1 MGQYVGL
8 DVSLEVTTVHVLDEQ
23 GKRVWHG
30 TCVSHPT
37 AIEATIRKHAP
48 DAVRIGLE
56 TGQLTTWLWQALTD
70 AGLPMVC
77 LDARQAR
84 AALNMKINKTDD
96 NDAEGLAHLV
106 RSGWYRE
113 VRVKSREAMLARS
126 LLGART
132 QLLGIVTDL
141 SNQIRGLMKTFGLVV
156 PKGAGTVFEAN
167 VRRLL
172 EDEKAVAAI
181 VLPLLDAWRAVRA
194 QAADLDRQLLSMV
207 RENAACRRLM
217 TIPGVGAVVALSFV
231 TAIETPET
239 FTRSRDVGAWIGLT
253 PRRYQSGEVDYEGH
267 ISRRGDARL
276 RSLLFEA
283 AMAMLTRVRGESDL
297 RSWGLAL
304 RKRLGFKRAA
314 VALARKLAVI
324 MHAMLKTGTDFNPTP
339 SAAARP

>member
-23 GKRVWHG
+23 GKRVWRG

-156 PKGAGTVFEAN
+156 PKGAGKVFEAN

-207 RENAACRRLM
+207 RENAACCRLM
-217 TIPGVGAVVALSFV
+217 TIPGVGAVVALAFV
-231 TAIETPET
+231 IETPET
-239 FTRSRDVGAWIGLT
+239 FTRSRDVGAWMT
-253 PRRYQSGEVDYEGH
+253 PRRYQSGECVF
-267 ISRRGDARL
+267 R
-276 RSLLFEA
+276 
-283 AMAMLTRVRGESDL
+283 
-297 RSWGLAL
+297 
-304 RKRLGFKRAA
+304 RKRPGVSVQTAHRFGDFAHPPHGAGGRAA
-314 VALARKLAVI
+314 
-324 MHAMLKTGTDFNPTP
+324 
-339 SAAARP
+339 S

>member
-1 MGQYVGL
+1 MAGCL
-8 DVSLEVTTVHVLDEQ
+8 PRCPPSQ
-23 GKRVWHG
+23 G
-30 TCVSHPT
+30 
-37 AIEATIRKHAP
+37 
-48 DAVRIGLE
+48 
-56 TGQLTTWLWQALTD
+56 
-70 AGLPMVC
+70 
-77 LDARQAR
+77 R
-84 AALNMKINKTDD
+84 AEHEDQQD

-113 VRVKSREAMLARS
+113 VRVKSREAMVARS

-132 QLLGIVTDL
+132 QLLNIVTDL

-156 PKGAGTVFEAN
+156 PKGAGKVFEAN

-172 EDEKAVAAI
+172 EDEAAVAAI
-181 VLPLLDAWRAVRA
+181 VLLLLDAWCAVRA
-194 QAADLDRQLLSMV
+194 RAADLDRQLLSMV
-207 RENAACRRLM
+207 RENTACRRLM

-239 FTRSRDVGAWIGLT
+239 FTRSRDVGAWIT

-297 RSWGLAL
+297 RSW
-304 RKRLGFKRAA
+304 R
-314 VALARKLAVI
+314 
-324 MHAMLKTGTDFNPTP
+324 
-339 SAAARP
+339 

>member
-1 MGQYVGL
+1 M
-8 DVSLEVTTVHVLDEQ
+8 
-23 GKRVWHG
+23 
-30 TCVSHPT
+30 
-37 AIEATIRKHAP
+37 
-48 DAVRIGLE
+48 
-56 TGQLTTWLWQALTD
+56 
-70 AGLPMVC
+70 
-77 LDARQAR
+77 
-84 AALNMKINKTDD
+84 
-96 NDAEGLAHLV
+96 
-106 RSGWYRE
+106 
-113 VRVKSREAMLARS
+113 RVKSREAMLERS

-132 QLLGIVTDL
+132 QLLNMVTDL
-141 SNQIRGLMKTFGLVV
+141 SNQILMKTLVV
-156 PKGAGTVFEAN
+156 PKGAGKVFEAN

-172 EDEKAVAAI
+172 EDEAAVAAI

-253 PRRYQSGEVDYEGH
+253 PRRYQSGEIDYEGH

-276 RSLLFEA
+276 RSLLYEA
-283 AMAMLTRVRGESDL
+283 AMAILTRVRGESEL
-297 RSWGLAL
+297 RSWALAL
-304 RKRLGFKRAA
+304 RRRLGFKRAA

-324 MHAMLKTGTDFNPTP
+324 MHAMLNTDFNPTP

>member
-23 GKRVWHG
+23 GKRVWRG

-96 NDAEGLAHLV
+96 NDAEGLAQLV

-113 VRVKSREAMLARS
+113 VRVKSRDAMLERS

-156 PKGAGTVFEAN
+156 PKGAGKVFETN

-172 EDEKAVAAI
+172 EGEAAVAAI
-181 VLPLLDAWRAVRA
+181 VLPLLDAWRAVRT
-194 QAADLDRQLLSMV
+194 QAADLDRQLLSVV
-207 RENAACRRLM
+207 RENADCRRLM
-217 TIPGVGAVVALSFV
+217 TIPGVGAALSF
-231 TAIETPET
+231 AIETPEA
-239 FTRSRDVGAWIGLT
+239 FPRSRDVGAWMT

-276 RSLLFEA
+276 RSLLYEA
-283 AMAMLTRVRGESDL
+283 AMAILTRVRGESEL
-297 RSWGLAL
+297 RSWALAL

-339 SAAARP
+339 SAAAHP

>member
-23 GKRVWHG
+23 GKRVWRG

-141 SNQIRGLMKTFGLVV
+141 SNQIRGLMKTLVV
-156 PKGAGTVFEAN
+156 PKGAGKVFEAN

-172 EDEKAVAAI
+172 EDEAAVAAI

-194 QAADLDRQLLSMV
+194 RAADLDRQLLSRV

-231 TAIETPET
+231 TAVETPEA
-239 FTRSRDVGAWIGLT
+239 FPRSRDVGAWIGLT

-297 RSWGLAL
+297 RSW
-304 RKRLGFKRAA
+304 R
-314 VALARKLAVI
+314 
-324 MHAMLKTGTDFNPTP
+324 
-339 SAAARP
+339 